1 MRKLCSVSFA
11 LVLILGMSS
20 ITYAHQYEGFPPGYD
35 AFTSTAQVQIQL
47 LSPPFPPMPPLTV
60 ALSGPTT
67 VHRGIPS
74 NPCPPCDG
82 RWQIPAEMVLMN
94 LQGADPMIGPVTVI
108 ESPTLV
114 SSGEIRQQVAGH
126 DFPAES
132 FFDVFF
138 EIETV
143 PMTLFNKTAMRME
156 ALIDAI
162 PPLDSTYRNADSAA
176 LFDKANPNGP
186 PVAFLTTAEHTPTE
200 SIPTLSEW
208 GAIIFG
214 VLLLGS
220 VVFYIWRRRRVAV
233 V

>member
-1 MRKLCSVSFA
+1 
-11 LVLILGMSS
+11 MSS
-20 ITYAHQYEGFPPGYD
+20 LTYAHHQYEGFPPGDD
-35 AFTSTAQVQIQL
+35 AFASTAQVQIQL
-47 LSPPFPPMPPLTV
+47 LSPPFPPMLPLTV
-60 ALSGPTT
+60 MLSGPTK
-67 VHRGIPS
+67 VHRGLPF
-74 NPCPPCDG
+74 NPGDG
-82 RWQIPAEMVLMN
+82 RWEIPTEMVLMN

-114 SSGEIRQQVAGH
+114 SSGQIRQQVAGH

-138 EIETV
+138 EIQTT
-143 PMTLFNKTAMRME
+143 PMTLFNKAPKYMV
-156 ALIDAI
+156 ALIDTI
-162 PPLDSTYRNADSAA
+162 PPLDTTYRYADSVF
-176 LFDKANPNGP
+176 LFDKTNPNGP
-186 PVAFLTTAEHTPTE
+186 PVAILTTAEHTPTG

-233 V
+233 A